1 MVTTV
6 YSRNEE
12 VNIGQLR
19 GESDLQPTSETQTD
33 LDPGIEGC
41 KIYEKLIAKCK
52 VRWEEQV
59 IAGSFTRYCREM

>member
-1 MVTTV
+1 MMVTTV

-52 VRWEEQV
+52 VR
-59 IAGSFTRYCREM
+59 